1 MPLLLHVVTLPISP
15 QKYIPSQKD
24 KIFPL
29 VIKILE
35 VYTLYFVPFQCHQP
49 ASQMHFL
56 VNGEHDEKAN
66 SMSHLIK
73 YII

>member
-29 VIKILE
+29 VIKISE
-35 VYTLYFVPFQCHQP
+35 VYILYFVPFQCHQP
-49 ASQMHFL
+49 MLQNAFF
-56 VNGEHDEKAN
+56 GEWGT
-66 SMSHLIK
+66 
-73 YII
+73 